1 MEGKDSSRTEESSM
15 HDERPH
21 GYTLADEELE
31 RVHEKSMSGDVLDP
45 IALDDPTGTSVE
57 RVVLRVGIT
66 VVAILVAG
74 ILLAQVACK
83 NIRLS
88 MVTDLGEG
96 ITQESVGSALSSG
109 ILWGGEIVGFPADSE
124 VNSFDAATGT
134 LEVTMADDSSRS
146 VEQLLSAFQG
156 RAMTLAMSAFE
167 DEAVRTVIV
176 HVTGHISA
184 EDGSFTGKASDPM
197 GEAVTFTWT
206 RSDADPTSFTMTMT
220 GYDPVAAASAS
231 ALGDEAQG

>member
-109 ILWGGEIVGFPADSE
+109 ILWGGEIVVLPRRLRGELVRRGDGNARGHDGRTIPRAP
-124 VNSFDAATGT
+124 
-134 LEVTMADDSSRS
+134 SSS
-146 VEQLLSAFQG
+146 CSPPS
-156 RAMTLAMSAFE
+156 RA
-167 DEAVRTVIV
+167 
-176 HVTGHISA
+176 G
-184 EDGSFTGKASDPM
+184 P
-197 GEAVTFTWT
+197 
-206 RSDADPTSFTMTMT
+206 
-220 GYDPVAAASAS
+220 
-231 ALGDEAQG
+231 